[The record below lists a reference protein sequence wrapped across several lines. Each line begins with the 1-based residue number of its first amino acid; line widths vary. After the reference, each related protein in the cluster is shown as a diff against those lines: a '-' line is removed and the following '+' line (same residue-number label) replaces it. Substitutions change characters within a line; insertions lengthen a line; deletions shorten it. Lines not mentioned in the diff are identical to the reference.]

1 MTRIGLCFILAVVA
15 FTVRGAELRPVYKE
29 SKQCP
34 KHKMDRNIKYRVA
47 RSERTV
53 AGPSTLVLYVSVSSG
68 HFNREDMLL
77 LARELNQDFCNEPK
91 LTVLIF
97 SDYQAAKSLVFS
109 VERLP
114 TYDRD
119 KAALRGGY
127 NLDRVARTES
137 VSFSPD
143 ASKPRDEIKIN
154 LNP

>member
-1 MTRIGLCFILAVVA
+1 
-15 FTVRGAELRPVYKE
+15 
-29 SKQCP
+29 
-34 KHKMDRNIKYRVA
+34 
-47 RSERTV
+47 
-53 AGPSTLVLYVSVSSG
+53 
-68 HFNREDMLL
+68 MLL
-77 LARELNQDFCNEPK
+77 LPEELNQDFCKEPR
-91 LTVLIF
+91 LTCLIF

-114 TYDRD
+114 THDRD

>member
-1 MTRIGLCFILAVVA
+1 MRRISFCLMAAVLISAVA
-15 FTVRGAELRPVYKE
+15 VNEARSSETGCVQCERQKMKRTV
-29 SKQCP
+29 
-34 KHKMDRNIKYRVA
+34 KYRVA

-53 AGPSTLVLYVSVSSG
+53 AGSSTLVLYVSTDSR
-68 HFNREDMLL
+68 HFNRDDMVL
-77 LARELNQDFCNEPK
+77 LAGELNRDFCEEPR

-97 SDYQAAKSLVFS
+97 SDYRAAKSLVFS
-109 VERLP
+109 IEQLP
-114 TYDRD
+114 TSARD

-143 ASKPRDEIKIN
+143 AAKPRDEIKIN